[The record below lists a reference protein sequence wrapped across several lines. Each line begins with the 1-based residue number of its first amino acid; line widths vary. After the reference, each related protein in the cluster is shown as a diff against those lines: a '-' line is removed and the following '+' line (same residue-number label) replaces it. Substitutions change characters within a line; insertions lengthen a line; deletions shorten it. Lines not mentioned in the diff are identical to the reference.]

1 MHACPIFDTLQRVC
15 RYHQVVNRDP
25 LIDRWGRELRVQLE
39 MKPLVFKSMT
49 RGLQVRP
56 VSYTQVGQF
65 GVPCRSGTGRG
76 GPPLAV
82 QHSDSFQQWQCIEV
96 YAQICQKIVGECST
110 TVKVECNNQWH
121 QYRSLL
127 NAISR

>member
-1 MHACPIFDTLQRVC
+1 MYACMSGFDIIQRVC

-56 VSYTQVGQF
+56 VSHIQVGLF
-65 GVPCRSGTGRG
+65 WVLCRSGTGRG

-96 YAQICQKIVGECST
+96 LCADLSEGSKGM
-110 TVKVECNNQWH
+110 
-121 QYRSLL
+121 
-127 NAISR
+127 

>member
-39 MKPLVFKSMT
+39 MKPLVFISMT

-56 VSYTQVGQF
+56 VSHTQVG
-65 GVPCRSGTGRG
+65 
-76 GPPLAV
+76 
-82 QHSDSFQQWQCIEV
+82 
-96 YAQICQKIVGECST
+96 
-110 TVKVECNNQWH
+110 
-121 QYRSLL
+121 
-127 NAISR
+127 